1 MGDPMLPHEL
11 VDNIGDVTPSPKK
24 LARRLLIVDDDLA
37 IADVIREIA
46 TSQGFA
52 VQVVTQPRDFYA
64 AYSEFCPDVIT
75 LDVLMPEIDGI
86 EMLTYLGKH
95 KCRAR
100 IILLSGAEGTL
111 LSAAERIG
119 LAGSLRIEGVLAK
132 PMQIGEL
139 YKLLD
144 ELRE

>member
-1 MGDPMLPHEL
+1 MLQHGMT
-11 VDNIGDVTPSPKK
+11 DNTGDVALSPNKVACRV
-24 LARRLLIVDDDLA
+24 LVVDDDLG

-46 TSQGFA
+46 TSQGYA
-52 VQVVTQPRDFYA
+52 VRVVTQPSDFKA
-64 AYSEFCPDVIT
+64 AYSAFSPDVIT
-75 LDVLMPEIDGI
+75 LDLLMPEVDGI

-111 LSAAERIG
+111 LTVANNIG
-119 LAGSLRIEGVLAK
+119 LAGGLRIDGVLAK

-144 ELRE
+144 ELPA